1 MPTGQPELKED
12 QINSLRDGQYI
23 TGSTDLAASLMAC
36 GVAPSKDS
44 PCTNTYTDDKPFRSG
59 VPGKVLYHLER
70 HSSTFK
76 SEDGSFIPAE
86 KLAGGFASKDAN
98 EKLDELIDQIDDK
111 LLRCKIQ
118 AQLPIAIMSHHRAAL
133 GNRQIIRKWWRKVTP
148 YFYVKKGK
156 KRFLISKDAKQTA
169 RKWNA

>member
-1 MPTGQPELKED
+1 MTED
-12 QINSLRDGQYI
+12 QIAKLKEGQYI

-44 PCTNTYTDDKPFRSG
+44 PCTNTYTDDRPFRSG
-59 VPGKVLYHLER
+59 VPGKVLYHLDR

-76 SEDGSFIPAE
+76 SEDGSLMPAD
-86 KLAGGFASKDAN
+86 KLAGGFESKDAN
-98 EKLDELIDQIDDK
+98 EKLDELIDQIDDE
-111 LLRCKIQ
+111 LLRRKIQ

>member
-1 MPTGQPELKED
+1 MPTGQLVTED
-12 QINSLRDGQYI
+12 QINSLKSGQYI

-44 PCTNTYTDDKPFRSG
+44 PCTNTYTDERHLKG